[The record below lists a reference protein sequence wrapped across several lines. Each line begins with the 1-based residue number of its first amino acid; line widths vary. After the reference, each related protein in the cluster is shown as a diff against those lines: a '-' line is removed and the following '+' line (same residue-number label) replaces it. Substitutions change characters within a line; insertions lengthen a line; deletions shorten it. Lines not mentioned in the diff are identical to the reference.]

1 MEAQKLTALH
11 CNNNATKSERFCKRF
26 AVKSFFTLGKALSLY
41 YKIKM
46 GYNFTALN
54 KPMLNKIRR
63 YIGRKKFEMR
73 TGRTDWRKIIIR
85 IALGIAGLIIIGIM
99 ALIVLIAVISI
110 GLPDVHDLDKLNV
123 SQSTT
128 IYDREGNILYVKH
141 GGENREYVA
150 YGNISK
156 NAINATV
163 AIEDDQF
170 WTHSGFDPIGIT
182 RAMVTNVTHL
192 GVQQG
197 GSTIT
202 QQYIKN
208 TFLSSEKSYI
218 RKIKE
223 LILAVQLEQAYDKE
237 KILELYL
244 NKIPYGNNAYGV
256 EKAAQVY
263 FNKSAKDLDL
273 AESAVLASLPKAP
286 SYYNPYGENQYSKLA
301 ISVDSPRY
309 RFVQSETDLK
319 DDEFLRGLI
328 GKDIKLE
335 DGRSIYVQGRTDIV
349 LKTMEK
355 LGYISE
361 EEKKAALIKLQGIKF
376 NEYREPIKHP
386 HFVFRVIGEL
396 EEKYGKELVEQGGLK
411 VYTTLD
417 PKMQEAAEKAVS
429 EGAKK
434 NDEKFNAK
442 NASLVAIDPQTGEL
456 LAMVGSRDY
465 FDKEIDGAVNVSEQ
479 FRQPGSSFKPFVYA
493 QAFYNRYAPG
503 SVVFDTETRLG
514 ASAFPK
520 NYDGKFWG
528 PMPIRKALGQSRNIP
543 AIKAYFLAGEQE
555 PIKQLAERMG
565 IVFMDRTQDYGWPM
579 ALGSAEVRLADMVS
593 AFGVFANGGSR
604 HKTVD
609 ILKVENASGEVLE
622 EFKPETAQGEE
633 VLDPQIA
640 YLISSILSDTSVRLS
655 ENMTVPGQINAAKTG
670 TSNRKTKGTYY
681 PHDLWCMGY
690 TTRLA
695 AGVWTGNNRDD
706 EGNISI
712 YADGVNVAAPIW
724 KQFMT
729 EALKDT
735 PSENF
740 PVPEG
745 IKEVTISTATGK
757 LPGPNTPADQQ
768 KSEIFASFSVPTEI
782 DDSYS
787 QVEVDTRNNKLS
799 NQYCPPAFVGKKSFL
814 NIHDIA
820 PIQEWER
827 GAQEWI
833 QSHGLAAVT
842 GADPGTTTVQLPAG
856 IIYGPPPTIESELCS
871 LQSFNSKPEIS
882 IKTPTPSEKIP
893 TGTALRVEVSIS
905 AANGMDKVEFYL
917 DDQLKY
923 YSDKFPYTGTV
934 RLPKT
939 ENGSRR
945 HVITAKAIDKFGY
958 ENETQVEIITANPE
972 TEVTIPSTPDTS
984 TPPSTEQSVP

>member
-1 MEAQKLTALH
+1 
-11 CNNNATKSERFCKRF
+11 
-26 AVKSFFTLGKALSLY
+26 
-41 YKIKM
+41 
-46 GYNFTALN
+46 
-54 KPMLNKIRR
+54 MLNKIRDF
-63 YIGRKKFEMR
+63 ISRKKMEFR
-73 TGRTDWRKIIIR
+73 TGRTDWRQIVIWTALAIAGIIVVGIII
-85 IALGIAGLIIIGIM
+85 LIT
-99 ALIVLIAVISI
+99 LIAVVSI
-110 GLPDVHDLDKLNV
+110 GLPDIHDLDKLNV

-141 GGENREYVA
+141 GGENREYVT
-150 YGNISK
+150 YENISEE
-156 NAINATV
+156 AVNATV

-170 WTHSGFDPIGIT
+170 WTHSGFDPIGIV
-182 RAMVTNVTHL
+182 RAMVTNVTHM
-192 GVQQG
+192 GTQQG

-218 RKIKE
+218 RKLKE
-223 LILAVQLEQAYDKE
+223 VILAIQLEQAYSKE

-263 FNKSAKDLDL
+263 FNKHAKDLDL

-286 SYYNPYGENQYSKLA
+286 SYYNPYGEHLYSTLA
-301 ISVDSPRY
+301 ISKDSPRY
-309 RFVQSETDLK
+309 RFVQSESDLK

-328 GKDIKLE
+328 GREIPLE
-335 DGRSIYVQGRTDIV
+335 EGRSIYVQGRTDLV

-355 LGYISE
+355 LGYISAE
-361 EEKKAALIKLQGIKF
+361 ERKEALLKLQTITF
-376 NEYREPIKHP
+376 NEYHEQISHA
-386 HFVFRVIGEL
+386 HFVFRVLAEL

-429 EGAKK
+429 EGAKR
-434 NDEKFNAK
+434 NEEKHNAK
-442 NASLVAIDPQTGEL
+442 NAALVAIDPQTGEL
-456 LAMVGSRDY
+456 LAMVGSRNY
-465 FDKEIDGAVNVSEQ
+465 FDDKIDGAVNVAEQ

-514 ASAFPK
+514 NSAFPK

-565 IVFMDRTQDYGWPM
+565 ITFMDRNQDYGWPL
-579 ALGSAEVRLADMVS
+579 ALGSAEVRLSDLVS
-593 AFGVFANGGSR
+593 AFGVFANGGVR

-622 EFKPETAQGEE
+622 EFNPETAQGEE

-640 YLISSILSDTSVRLS
+640 YMITSILADTSVRLS

-670 TSNRKTKGTYY
+670 TSNRKVKTQYY
-681 PHDLWCMGY
+681 PHDLWCLGY
-690 TTRLA
+690 TTKLA

-745 IKEVTISTATGK
+745 IKEVTISTLTGK
-757 LPGPNTPADQQ
+757 LPGPNTPENQT

-787 QVEVDTRNNKLS
+787 QVEVDTRNNMLA
-799 NQYCPPAFVGKKSFL
+799 NQYCPPAFVGKRSFV

-820 PIQEWER
+820 PIEEWEK
-827 GAQEWI
+827 GAQAWI
-833 QSHGLAAVT
+833 QANSAKIGIGAGTEGTAETAAPLSGGVVY
-842 GADPGTTTVQLPAG
+842 GA
-856 IIYGPPPTIESELCS
+856 PPTTESELCTAE
-871 LQSFNSKPEIS
+871 SFNSKPEVEILS
-882 IKTPTPSEKIP
+882 PDASETVQ
-893 TGTALRVEVSIS
+893 TGSNLTVKVKVDATNGVE
-905 AANGMDKVEFYL
+905 KVEFYL
-917 DDQLKY
+917 DGQMKY
-923 YSDKFPYTGTV
+923 YADQFPYDGTV
-934 RLPKT
+934 RLPKGET
-939 ENGSRR
+939 GSRR
-945 HVITAKAIDKFGY
+945 HIVTAKAIDKLGY
-958 ENETQVEIITANPE
+958 EGEARVEI
-972 TEVTIPSTPDTS
+972 VTGEGGVVSTPAES
-984 TPPSTEQSVP
+984 TPAENVPFSAEAPAN

>member
-1 MEAQKLTALH
+1 
-11 CNNNATKSERFCKRF
+11 
-26 AVKSFFTLGKALSLY
+26 
-41 YKIKM
+41 
-46 GYNFTALN
+46 
-54 KPMLNKIRR
+54 MLNRLRKYIRR
-63 YIGRKKFEMR
+63 KKINIR
-73 TGRTDWRKIIIR
+73 TGRTDWRQIVIWA
-85 IALGIAGLIIIGIM
+85 ALGIAGLMVIGI
-99 ALIVLIAVISI
+99 VTLIALVAIVSI

-150 YGNISK
+150 YENISK
-156 NAINATV
+156 NIIDATV

-170 WTHSGFDPIGIT
+170 WTHSGFDPIGIV

-218 RKIKE
+218 RKLKE
-223 LILAVQLEQAYDKE
+223 VILSVQLEQAYSKE

-263 FNKSAKDLDL
+263 FNKKAKDLDL
-273 AESAVLASLPKAP
+273 ADSSILASLPKAP
-286 SYYNPYGENQYSKLA
+286 SYYNPYGEHLYSTLN
-301 ISVDSPRY
+301 ISPDSPRY
-309 RFVQSETDLK
+309 RFVQNESDLK
-319 DDEFLRGLI
+319 DDEFMRGLI
-328 GKDIKLE
+328 GKATKLE

-355 LGYISE
+355 LGYISDE
-361 EEKKAALIKLQGIKF
+361 QKKEALLELQGIKF
-376 NEYREPIKHP
+376 NEYREPISHP

-396 EEKYGKELVEQGGLK
+396 EDRYGKELVEQGGLK

-417 PKMQEAAEKAVS
+417 PKMQDAAEKAVS
-429 EGAKK
+429 DGAKK
-434 NDEKFNAK
+434 NDEKYNAK

-465 FDKEIDGAVNVSEQ
+465 FDKEIDGAVNVAEQ
-479 FRQPGSSFKPFVYA
+479 YRQPGSSFKPFVYA

-514 ASAFPK
+514 NSAFPK

-565 IVFMDRTQDYGWPM
+565 IVFLDRNRDYGWPM
-579 ALGSAEVRLADMVS
+579 ALGAAEVRLTDMVS
-593 AFGVFANGGSR
+593 AFGVFADGGVR

-622 EFKPETAQGEE
+622 EYNPETAPGEE

-640 YLISSILSDTSVRLS
+640 YLITSILSDTSVRLS
-655 ENMTVPGQINAAKTG
+655 ENMTVPGQVNAAKTG
-670 TSNRKTKGTYY
+670 TSNRKVKTQYY

-729 EALKDT
+729 EALKDS

-768 KSEIFASFSVPTEI
+768 KTEVFASFSVPTEI
-782 DDSYS
+782 DDSYT
-787 QVEVDTRNNKLS
+787 QAEVDTRNNRLS
-799 NQYCPPAFVGKKSFL
+799 NQYCPPAFVTNKTFL
-814 NIHDIA
+814 NLHDIA
-820 PIQEWER
+820 PIPEWEK

-833 QSHGLAAVT
+833 QSHGLT
-842 GADPGTTTVQLPAG
+842 GLSAGATSDPATATAPPVLSGG
-856 IIYGPPPTIESELCS
+856 IVYGAPPTTESELCNAK
-871 LQSFNSKPEIS
+871 SFNSKPEIS
-882 IKTPTPSEKIP
+882 IKSPGPSEIVP
-893 TGTALRVEVSIS
+893 TGSNLHVEIQVTALNEV
-905 AANGMDKVEFYL
+905 DKVEFYL
-917 DDQLKY
+917 DGQQKY
-923 YSDKFPYTGTV
+923 YADQPPYTGTV
-934 RLPKT
+934 RLPKVET
-939 ENGSRR
+939 GSRR
-945 HVITAKAIDKFGY
+945 HIITAKAIDKFGY
-958 ENETQVEIITANPE
+958 ESEATVEIVTEDALPSATENSAGNGE
-972 TEVTIPSTPDTS
+972 TTTPTS
-984 TPPSTEQSVP
+984 TQSTSSSATP